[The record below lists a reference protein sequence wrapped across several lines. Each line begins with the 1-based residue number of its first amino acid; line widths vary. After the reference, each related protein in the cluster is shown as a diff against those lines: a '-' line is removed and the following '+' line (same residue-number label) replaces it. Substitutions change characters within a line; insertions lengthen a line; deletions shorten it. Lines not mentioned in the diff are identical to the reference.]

1 MTVLV
6 HLVDAVIALTLLEFV
21 AISIWHRRTG
31 RGVAP
36 SDIGFNLFSGLSL
49 MLALRFA
56 LADSGA
62 GLIALA
68 LTVAGVLHGLD
79 LYRRWRR

>member
-1 MTVLV
+1 MAWLV

-21 AISIWHRRTG
+21 ALGIWYRKTG

-36 SDIGFNLFSGLSL
+36 SEIGFNLFSGVSL
-49 MLALRFA
+49 MLALRLA

-62 GLIALA
+62 GPIALA
-68 LTVAGVLHGLD
+68 LTAAGVLHSLD

>member
-21 AISIWHRRTG
+21 ALRFWYRRTG

-36 SDIGFNLFSGLSL
+36 SDIGLNLFSGLSL

-62 GLIALA
+62 GPIALA
-68 LTVAGVLHGLD
+68 LMAAGVLHSLD